1 MLTLYVFHLS
11 EPKFMEDVLEDLRNI
26 AGRDRVSASPLER
39 YCYSQDASQVKG
51 TPDYVVRPE
60 NTEAISGILELC
72 SGEGIPVTA
81 RGAGSGLAGGAV
93 PVKGGLVLDIS
104 GMNRIIEI
112 DIENLQVIVEPGVV
126 QERLNQALRPRGF
139 FFPPDPGSSAFCTIG
154 GMISCNSSGMRSV
167 KYGTTRAY
175 VLNLEVVLADGRVIY
190 TGSKVLKSSAGYD
203 LTRLFAGAEGTL
215 GIITAAGLRVVPLPQ
230 ARRLVVASFED
241 AEAAGCAVVE
251 VFSRGIIPSACEIL
265 DSITL
270 RVLRRCDPTVSLPE
284 MGDVILF
291 EVDGTECSV
300 EEAAREIAEACAPAA
315 LTVRTASGQE
325 EMDAIWAARRLVGA
339 AVSRMDPGKTRIY
352 AGEDVGVPIRRIPAL
367 IGRVQQ
373 ISEDLGI
380 PAMKY
385 GHIGDGNLHVALF
398 IDVMNQEEWE
408 RLELAAD
415 GIHRAA
421 LELGGTVSSEHG
433 IGLARA
439 GYMPAQVGAALEVMR
454 SIKRAIDPKGILNPG
469 KLGL

>member
-1 MLTLYVFHLS
+1 M
-11 EPKFMEDVLEDLRNI
+11 KDVLEDLRRI
-26 AGRDRVSASPLER
+26 AGANRISASPLER
-39 YCYSQDASQVKG
+39 CCYSQDASQVKG
-51 TPDYVVRPE
+51 MPDYVVRPE
-60 NTEAISGILELC
+60 NTEAVSRILELC
-72 SGEGIPVTA
+72 SEEGISVTA

-93 PVKGGLVLDIS
+93 PVKGGLVLDMS

-112 DIENLQVIVEPGVV
+112 DIQNLQVIVEPGVV
-126 QERLNQALRPRGF
+126 QERLNLALKPLGF

-175 VLNLEVVLADGRVIY
+175 VLDLEVVLADGRVIH
-190 TGSKVLKSSAGYD
+190 TGSKVLKSSACYD

-215 GIITAAGLRVVPLPQ
+215 GVITAAALRVVPLPQ
-230 ARRLVVASFED
+230 ARRLVAASFD
-241 AEAAGCAVVE
+241 GAEAAGHAVVD
-251 VFSRGIIPSACEIL
+251 VFSRGITPSACEIL
-265 DSITL
+265 DGTTIQ
-270 RVLRRCDPTVSLPE
+270 VLRRCDATVALPE
-284 MGDVILF
+284 RGDVILF
-291 EVDGTECSV
+291 EVDGTERSV
-300 EEAAREIAEACAPAA
+300 DEASREIAEACAPAA
-315 LTVRTASGQE
+315 LAVRIASGQE
-325 EMDAIWAARRLVGA
+325 EMDSIWAARRLVGA
-339 AVSRMDPGKTRIY
+339 AVSRLDPGKTRIY
-352 AGEDVGVPIRRIPAL
+352 AGEDVGVPIRQIPAL
-367 IGRVQQ
+367 IRRVQQ
-373 ISEDLGI
+373 ISEDLSI

-415 GIHRAA
+415 RIHRAA

-439 GYMPAQVGAALEVMR
+439 GYMSAQVGEALEVMR
-454 SIKRAIDPKGILNPG
+454 SIKRALDPKGILNPG

>member
-1 MLTLYVFHLS
+1 M
-11 EPKFMEDVLEDLRNI
+11 KDVLEDLRNI

-60 NTEAISGILELC
+60 NTEAISGILKLC
-72 SGEGIPVTA
+72 SEEVIPVTA

-93 PVKGGLVLDIS
+93 PVKGGVVLDMS

-112 DIENLQVIVEPGVV
+112 DIENLQVIVESGVV

-175 VLNLEVVLADGRVIY
+175 VLDLEVVLGDGRVIH

-215 GIITAAGLRVVPLPQ
+215 GVITAAGLRVVPLPQ
-230 ARRLVVASFED
+230 ARQLVVASFED
-241 AEAAGCAVVE
+241 AEAAGSAVVE
-251 VFSRGIIPSACEIL
+251 VFSRGITPSACEIL
-265 DSITL
+265 DSTTL

-284 MGDVILF
+284 RGDVILF
-291 EVDGTECSV
+291 EVDGTEHFV
-300 EEAAREIAEACAPAA
+300 DEAAREITEACASAA
-315 LTVRTASGQE
+315 LAVRKASGQE
-325 EMDAIWAARRLVGA
+325 EMDTIWAARRLVGA
-339 AVSRMDPGKTRIY
+339 AVSRLDPARTRIY
-352 AGEDVGVPIRRIPAL
+352 AGEDVGVPIKQIPAL
-367 IGRVQQ
+367 IRMVQQ

-408 RLELAAD
+408 RLRLAED
-415 GIHRAA
+415 RIHRAA

-433 IGLARA
+433 VGLARA
-439 GYMPAQVGAALEVMR
+439 GYMAEQAGAALEVMR
-454 SIKRAIDPKGILNPG
+454 SIKRALDPKGILNPG